1 MSTASSK
8 ETGKCN
14 WWVWRC
20 DDTQAV
26 SRVQERFSGLVGE
39 AAIGR
44 KRPQA
49 SKDYVKYIKNG
60 LVFRKGTAL
69 NWRALWE
76 FLKRSFVGALVDLCM
91 YTRVRTQYVGVRAER
106 HVVMLCVLVAPCI
119 GADS

>member
-8 ETGKCN
+8 STGKCN

-20 DDTQAV
+20 DEAQAV

-60 LVFRKGTAL
+60 LVFHKGTAL

-91 YTRVRTQYVGVRAER
+91 HRRGQLDRSV
-106 HVVMLCVLVAPCI
+106 
-119 GADS
+119 